1 LELGQEE
8 KTVETSVAQGSNG
21 FGIHFIGQ
29 EVVRRGVGR
38 LQWPVA
44 VEIKD
49 SHFEKRTEGVGISYM
64 RGRERRLS
72 NVDSHA

>member
-1 LELGQEE
+1 
-8 KTVETSVAQGSNG
+8 
-21 FGIHFIGQ
+21 
-29 EVVRRGVGR
+29 
-38 LQWPVA
+38 

-49 SHFEKRTEGVGISYM
+49 THFEKRTEGVGISYM